1 MKRLR
6 DSHQDCVYADA
17 SSRECFVTTAE
28 DFALACRQC
37 APRRPAPSTLV
48 ELCGLRYST
57 VLSSRAPQCG
67 VIFVGPVNILRGCYT
82 NQPVVASHST
92 WLLCVGRA
100 MHQLLVRM
108 MRLLPLRG
116 KFTFGAV
123 TRRLYAWA
131 MIQRTEGVSIFF
143 LNQKKAPLWNHQLR
157 TPVCQYFGAR
167 KDLQGA

>member
-57 VLSSRAPQCG
+57 VLLSRAPQCG

-82 NQPVVASHST
+82 NQPVVARHST

-108 MRLLPLRG
+108 MRLLPPRG

-123 TRRLYAWA
+123 TRRLGYDTAHG
-131 MIQRTEGVSIFF
+131 RRFDVSICREPR
-143 LNQKKAPLWNHQLR
+143 LITVACLCNLPTTASLIERKKK
-157 TPVCQYFGAR
+157 C
-167 KDLQGA
+167 